1 MNRPE
6 LYGVNL
12 VAPLEEEEVDIGP
25 RAEFNSPKAENEK
38 KFDFGEEE
46 DDREDSYS
54 SVNID

>member
-6 LYGVNL
+6 LYGVDL
-12 VAPLEEEEVDIGP
+12 ISPLAEEPDIGP
-25 RAEFNSPKAENEK
+25 RAEFNSPKAEHEK

-46 DDREDSYS
+46 ADREDSYS